1 MSTVSTEQ
9 MESARLYRLLHRGS
23 DGDESFYLNACRGA
37 GSVLEL
43 GCGFG
48 RLLVPLAEAGIEVA
62 GVDQD
67 AAMLELAAESISELS
82 PQTAARVEL
91 IEGDMTGFRFERK
104 VDRVLIPF
112 NGLYCLSSDAEVL
125 ACFESA
131 RLHLSPGGRI
141 LFDVY
146 RVDPEDEPSPVE
158 EAADRVEYLTTILD
172 GDREIDVREKD
183 VWDPAGSTIEVTYL
197 FTLRCER
204 PVRQVRQTIIHR
216 YMAPE
221 TIFRLLARAGLK
233 VTAEYGGFLGEEPGG
248 DSVHLVVEAG

>member
-1 MSTVSTEQ
+1 MEQ
-9 MESARLYRLLHRGS
+9 MESARLYRLLHQGN

-48 RLLVPLAEAGIEVA
+48 RLLAPLAQAGIEVA
-62 GVDQD
+62 GIDRD
-67 AAMLELAAESISELS
+67 AALLELAAASISELPS
-82 PQTAARVEL
+82 QIAARVEL
-91 IEGDMTGFRFERK
+91 IEGDMAGFRLERK
-104 VDRVLIPF
+104 YDRILIPF
-112 NGLYCLSSDAEVL
+112 NSLYCLSSDAEVL

-146 RVDPEDEPSPVE
+146 RVDPEDEPNPIE
-158 EAADRVEYLTTILD
+158 EAADQVEYLTTILD
-172 GDREIDVREKD
+172 GDREIEVREKD
-183 VWDPAGSTIEVTYL
+183 VWDPAGSTVEVTYL

-204 PVRQVRQTIIHR
+204 PVRQVRQTIVHR

-221 TIFRLLARAGLK
+221 TIFRLLIRAGLK
-233 VTAEYGGFLGEEPGG
+233 VTAEYGGFLGEKPDR
-248 DSVHLVVEAG
+248 DSVHLVVQAS

>member
-1 MSTVSTEQ
+1 MEQ
-9 MESARLYRLLHRGS
+9 TESARLYRLLHQGS
-23 DGDESFYLNACRGA
+23 EGDESFYLNACRGA

-48 RLLVPLAEAGIEVA
+48 RLLTPLAQTGIEVT
-62 GVDQD
+62 GIDRN
-67 AAMLELAAESISELS
+67 AAMLQLAAESISELP

-91 IEGDMTGFRFERK
+91 IMGDMTGFRFNRK
-104 VDRVLIPF
+104 YDRILIPF
-112 NGLYCLSSDAEVL
+112 NGLYCLSSDEEVL

-131 RLHLSPGGRI
+131 RLHLNPGGRI

-146 RVDPEDEPSPVE
+146 RVDPEDEPNPVE

-183 VWDPAGSTIEVTYL
+183 VWDPAGSTVEVTYL
-197 FTLRCER
+197 FTLRYES
-204 PVRQVRQTIIHR
+204 PVRQVRQTIVHR

-233 VTAEYGGFLGEEPGG
+233 VTSEYGGFSGEEPGG
-248 DSVHLVVEAG
+248 DSVHMVVEAG